1 VAISA
6 GVTAMNEN
14 LEKNVTKSVVDTG
27 GLFAADVAD
36 TVGQL
41 PAGVNSMVVHLKLQL
56 SKFV

>member
-14 LEKNVTKSVVDTG
+14 LGKNVTKSVVDTG

-36 TVGQL
+36 PGSQL
-41 PAGVNSMVVHLKLQL
+41 TAGAPWWCTL
-56 SKFV
+56 SLEA